1 MINDGDRDNY
11 NRSKADIPA
20 VTISGSCISRKAGLT
35 NEEKEFVHSG
45 WLQADFDLKDNLLL
59 EDLDAAK
66 DIRANL
72 LADKYVGGV
81 FVGPSGEGIKAVV
94 RINPSRHMESWRAA
108 EKYFRDT
115 YGLTLDKSTK
125 DPLRLCFASYDPQA
139 DVSAYFTELPIPKKV
154 ESGTEARLDAV
165 QDDPCDTGYS
175 HNDAGRAERYVD
187 RFIDDVRYVPDRDLW
202 FTWRDD
208 RWQIDRDGA
217 IVRLALLM
225 SREMLAEINAMLAE
239 AYKRRASEDEIKQI
253 SRLKVEPWNC
263 GNRQSIRNY
272 LELAKVDTRIQLNSS
287 CLDKDPWVAA
297 APNGII
303 DLKTGEWREYSREDF
318 NTRALGFDLDPNA
331 TCPRWEKFMEEV
343 LPDPE
348 VRRFMHKAAGYS
360 LTGDT
365 REQAF
370 FFLFG
375 NGKNGKSVF
384 TKTLSRA
391 FGSYAQTI
399 GKGITTSNARGDY
412 PEKEIAALVGLRFG
426 CSSETAQGDRMNE
439 GVIKD
444 LTGEDAMT
452 GRKLYKE
459 EFSFY
464 PILKLWIFGNHKPS
478 IKGNDF
484 GIWRRVRLISF
495 EENFEGRADENLAE
509 KLKDESSGIL
519 NWIIQGCLL
528 WQIEGLSPPSR
539 VVQAVQDYQAEE
551 DTLADFLEETV
562 EESTSGDGIPHQRLY
577 KKYFSFCETNGIRFK
592 ITSRK
597 LAKMLKERGWRS
609 VKKSYSKCVW
619 QGVALQEEGQ

>member
-1 MINDGDRDNY
+1 MINDGDRSNY
-11 NRSKADIPA
+11 NRLKTDIPA
-20 VTISGSCISRKAGLT
+20 VTISGCCTTRRAGLT
-35 NEEKEFVHSG
+35 DEEREFVHSG

-59 EDLDAAK
+59 EDPDAAK

-94 RINPSRHMESWRAA
+94 RIYPSRHKESWYAA

-115 YGLTLDKSTK
+115 YGLTLDKMTK

-139 DVSAYFTELPIPKKV
+139 DVSAYFTELPIPNKV
-154 ESGTEARLDAV
+154 EADATARLDATRDEPLNV
-165 QDDPCDTGYS
+165 GYS

-202 FTWRDD
+202 FTWCDD

-225 SREMLAEINAMLAE
+225 SREMLAEIDDMLAE
-239 AYKRRASEDEIKQI
+239 AYKRRASEDEIREI
-253 SRLKVEPWNC
+253 GGLKKEPWNC
-263 GNRQSIRNY
+263 GNRRSIQNY
-272 LELAKVDTRIQLNSS
+272 LELAKVDTRIHLDSS

-303 DLKTGEWREYSREDF
+303 NLKTGEWREYSREDF
-318 NTRALGFDLDPNA
+318 NTRALGYEIDPNA
-331 TCPRWEKFMEEV
+331 RCPRWEKFMEEV

-348 VRRFMHKAAGYS
+348 VRRFMQKAAGYS

-444 LTGEDAMT
+444 LTGEDSMT

-484 GIWRRVRLISF
+484 GIWRRVRLIAF
-495 EENFEGRADENLAE
+495 EENFEGRADENLTE
-509 KLKDESSGIL
+509 KLKAEASGIL

-528 WQIEGLSPPSR
+528 WQIEGLKPPSN

-551 DTLADFLEETV
+551 DTLADFLEEAV
-562 EESTSGDGIPHQRLY
+562 EESTSGGGIPHQNLY
-577 KKYFSFCETNGIRFK
+577 KKYLIFCESNGIRFK
-592 ITSRK
+592 VTSKK
-597 LAKMLKERGWRS
+597 LAKTLKERGWRS
-609 VKKSYSKCVW
+609 GKKSYSKCVW
-619 QGVALQEEGQ
+619 QGVSLLGDAQ